1 MILLMGSSSSSTEA
15 IAEKTNSTSGV
26 QDNFMLASQ
35 LHATSIIQ
43 TMEDARYE
51 WTVKKSVIKYYS

>member
-51 WTVKKSVIKYYS
+51 